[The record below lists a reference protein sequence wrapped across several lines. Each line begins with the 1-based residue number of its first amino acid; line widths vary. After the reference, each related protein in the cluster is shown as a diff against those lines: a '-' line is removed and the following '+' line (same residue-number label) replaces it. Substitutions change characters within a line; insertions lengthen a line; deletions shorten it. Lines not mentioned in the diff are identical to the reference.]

1 MTENMK
7 TIYCVAYW
15 FYCDT
20 DTMVIEAF
28 ETQEEADKF
37 EEVVWDKCQEAHIE
51 CECVSYIGKIKQ
63 YNDALSHLNNTICE
77 IKDDDD

>member
-1 MTENMK
+1 MMENMK

-15 FYCDT
+15 LCCDI

-37 EEVVWDKCQEAHIE
+37 EEVIWDKCQEAHIE
-51 CECVSYIGKIKQ
+51 CDCVSYIGKIKR
-63 YNDALSHLNNTICE
+63 YNDALSQLNSVIRE
-77 IKDDDD
+77 IKDNDD

>member
-15 FYCDT
+15 LCCDI
-20 DTMVIEAF
+20 DTMIIEAF

-37 EEVVWDKCQEAHIE
+37 EEVIWDKCQEAHIE
-51 CECVSYIGKIKQ
+51 CDCVSYIGKIKR
-63 YNDALSHLNNTICE
+63 YNDALSQLNSVIRE
-77 IKDDDD
+77 IKDNDD